1 MMQDRQSVKMKAI
14 GLQNAVRAHYTAAQM
29 AEAGYSKDL
38 AYQLFYDV
46 GKDKKDGGCKTP
58 AVNAADA
65 GHKPGWEMQS
75 DGKRYAVP

>member
-1 MMQDRQSVKMKAI
+1 MQDRQSVKMKAI

-46 GKDKKDGGCKTP
+46 GKDKKDGGCKTRCRSQ
-58 AVNAADA
+58 ARMGNA
-65 GHKPGWEMQS
+65 E
-75 DGKRYAVP
+75 